1 MGVNEDAVTVTA
13 APNTTVKI
21 KTTTIMRYMILFLLH
36 GSTTSTAFGERGIWV
51 HADASSWRDDME

>member
-1 MGVNEDAVTVTA
+1 MGVNEDAVTVRE
-13 APNTTVKI
+13 APNTTVM